1 MHSAEPHCGGDA
13 WEADA
18 PQFESLHRLAAQQS
32 HSQPAVADLSS
43 MSACMWTLQIKAV
56 LCAALYPNVAMMDDE
71 KGPMAR
77 PGWHD
82 GQGVVAVHP
91 SSVNHPL
98 LASQYQRPYLIY
110 LEKASHGMN
119 PSCTTYLC
127 CPATDAAAPAGW
139 QVRPSAPVQ
148 PQPITCSATLLPSH
162 FSLPGSICRSKSI
175 CTLLWSCHVV
185 RLAFHSVS

>member
-1 MHSAEPHCGGDA
+1 MC
-13 WEADA
+13 
-18 PQFESLHRLAAQQS
+18 
-32 HSQPAVADLSS
+32 
-43 MSACMWTLQIKAV
+43 TLQIKAV

-110 LEKASHGMN
+110 LEKASLCMR
-119 PSCTTYLC
+119 PSCDMRLC
-127 CPATDAAAPAGW
+127 WPATDAAAPAS
-139 QVRPSAPVQ
+139 RPA
-148 PQPITCSATLLPSH
+148 
-162 FSLPGSICRSKSI
+162 
-175 CTLLWSCHVV
+175 
-185 RLAFHSVS
+185 

>member
-1 MHSAEPHCGGDA
+1 MCA
-13 WEADA
+13 
-18 PQFESLHRLAAQQS
+18 
-32 HSQPAVADLSS
+32 
-43 MSACMWTLQIKAV
+43 LQIKAV

-110 LEKASHGMN
+110 LEKASHCMK
-119 PSCTTYLC
+119 PSCDTRFCCLPQMQRHLPIGEPDLQLC
-127 CPATDAAAPAGW
+127 
-139 QVRPSAPVQ
+139 S
-148 PQPITCSATLLPSH
+148 
-162 FSLPGSICRSKSI
+162 SLDP
-175 CTLLWSCHVV
+175 
-185 RLAFHSVS
+185 